1 MNLPNKLTILRII
14 LVPFVIA
21 ATLINFPFHYLVA
34 GLLFGAASLTDMFDG
49 KIARRDGLVTDFGK
63 FLDPLADKI
72 MVLSVLICFV
82 EQGLCSAV
90 PVIIIIFREF
100 AITSIR
106 LVASSK
112 GQVVASNMW
121 GKVKTVSQIAAIV
134 IIYLM
139 FTIYYIVEISN
150 PAALIFANESI
161 YITLILV
168 SNILIWITAVFAVVS
183 GIKYMV
189 DNRQFISDK

>member
-34 GLLFGAASLTDMFDG
+34 GLLFGVASLTDMFDG

-72 MVLSVLICFV
+72 MVLSVFVCFI

-134 IIYLM
+134 LIYLM
-139 FTIYYIVEISN
+139 FTVYYVVEISN
-150 PAALIFANESI
+150 PAAVIFADKSI

-183 GIKYMV
+183 GVKYMI
-189 DNRQFISDK
+189 DNRQYISDK

>member
-150 PAALIFANESI
+150 PAALIFADESI
-161 YITLILV
+161 YITLLLV

-183 GIKYMV
+183 GVKYMV
-189 DNRQFISDK
+189 DNRQFISEK

>member
-161 YITLILV
+161 YITLLLV

>member
-14 LVPFVIA
+14 LVPFLIA

-150 PAALIFANESI
+150 RAALIFANESI

-189 DNRQFISDK
+189 DNRQFISEK